1 VLGGLSSL
9 TGVFLGGLSLGVI
22 ENLMGAYVSGSFSEA
37 LSFALIIAVLI
48 FMPEGVFGRIKKR
61 KV

>member
-1 VLGGLSSL
+1 M
-9 TGVFLGGLSLGVI
+9 GVI

-37 LSFALIIAVLI
+37 LSFGLIIAVLVLK
-48 FMPEGVFGRIKKR
+48 PEGVFGRIKKR